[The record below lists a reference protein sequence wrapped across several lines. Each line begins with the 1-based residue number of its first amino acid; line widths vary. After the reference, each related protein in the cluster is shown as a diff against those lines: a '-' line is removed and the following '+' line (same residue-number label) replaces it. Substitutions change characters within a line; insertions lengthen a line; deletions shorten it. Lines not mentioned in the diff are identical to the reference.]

1 MGSVIGEILPL
12 SLGIA
17 ISPMPIMATIVM
29 LLSPRAKATSLG
41 FLIGWT
47 AGIAITLTAFAG
59 LSTLIPSGT
68 FHAPRVLTGSIEIIV
83 GALMLVLAVR
93 QWRARPAAGETVPVP
108 RWLKAIDSLTPLR
121 GLAIGFVYSAFR
133 PKNLLI
139 TFAAGLVIGASGLP
153 VVPSSIAVAVFT
165 AFAAAAIAAPIVA
178 YFTGQPRITSKLE
191 EVRDLLLRNIGT
203 ITATALLF
211 LGVVVI
217 GMGIATF

>member
-1 MGSVIGEILPL
+1 MGPVIGEILPL

-29 LLSPRAKATSLG
+29 LLSPRAKATSLA

-47 AGIAITLTAFAG
+47 CGIAITLTAFAL
-59 LSTLIPSGT
+59 LSTLMPRGGFST
-68 FHAPRVLTGSIEIIV
+68 PRVLTGVLEILV
-83 GALMLVLAVR
+83 GTLMLVLAVR
-93 QWRARPAAGETVPVP
+93 QWRHRPTAGEAVPIP
-108 RWLKAIDSLTPLR
+108 RWLRAIDSLTPPR

-139 TFAAGLVIGASGLP
+139 TLAAGIVIGGSGLP

-178 YFTGQPRITSKLE
+178 YFTGQPRITTKLE
-191 EVRDLLLRNIGT
+191 EVRDLLLRNVGT
-203 ITATALLF
+203 ITSTALLF
-211 LGVVVI
+211 LGVVII
-217 GMGIATF
+217 GMGIATL